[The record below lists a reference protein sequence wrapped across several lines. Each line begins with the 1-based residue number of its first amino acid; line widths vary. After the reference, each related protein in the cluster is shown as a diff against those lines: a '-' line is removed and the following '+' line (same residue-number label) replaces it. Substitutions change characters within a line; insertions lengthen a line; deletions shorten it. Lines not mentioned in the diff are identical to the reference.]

1 MHNRICFDFVELKR
15 FIFLK
20 QQHQIEVLSD
30 LANFLWHKP
39 NYQIDVIVLLYVE
52 IYFFNIFYSFIL
64 NKLFVSS

>member
-15 FIFLK
+15 FISIFLK

-30 LANFLWHKP
+30 LANFLRHKP

-52 IYFFNIFYSFIL
+52 IYFFNIFYSFIF
-64 NKLFVSS
+64 K